1 MLEMKACNDAPR
13 RTHIERG
20 RSVGGGRD
28 TQADVLLSGVAAGGE
43 DDPRQMRRDDAE
55 GEATVGK

>member
-28 TQADVLLSGVAAGGE
+28 TQADVLMSGVAAGGE
-43 DDPRQMRRDDAE
+43 D
-55 GEATVGK
+55 